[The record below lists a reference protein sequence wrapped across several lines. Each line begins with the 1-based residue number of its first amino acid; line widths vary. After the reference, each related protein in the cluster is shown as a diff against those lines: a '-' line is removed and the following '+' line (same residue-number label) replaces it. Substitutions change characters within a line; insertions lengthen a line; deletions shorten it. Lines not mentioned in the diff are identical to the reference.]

1 MRATLGLLRR
11 VAEELRTSGT
21 YSAMDGAVPYAE
33 VNKLLGG

>member
-11 VAEELRTSGT
+11 LAEELKTSGT
-21 YSAMDGAVPYAE
+21 YSEMEGAVPYAE